1 MKPSRAAHR
10 LTSASAGFTLIEV
23 LVVVVII
30 AVVVTAATLAIGGS
44 ASRELEN
51 AARRAELRVG
61 LACERAMFSGQDVGF
76 SLVDSALRFGY
87 LLPER
92 WLPVPDE
99 DAEVLR
105 ARPLGPP
112 QISVTARRDGLPM
125 QSDPIAT
132 QPQFVCFSSGELT
145 PFELELA
152 SAGVAERWT
161 LSAHIDGSTELTRV
175 EPR

>member
-1 MKPSRAAHR
+1 MSPRPAWRR
-10 LTSASAGFTLIEV
+10 LPCGSVGFTLIEV

-51 AARRAELRVG
+51 AARRAELRVS

-76 SLVDSALRFGY
+76 SLVEGALHFGY

-99 DAEVLR
+99 EAEVLR

-112 QISVTARRDGLPM
+112 QVAVSARRDGLLM
-125 QSDPIAT
+125 QPDPIAT

-145 PFELELA
+145 PFELELS

-161 LSAHIDGSTELTRV
+161 LSAHVDGRLELIRV
-175 EPR
+175 DPR